1 MSRHKTISLPHLGDI
16 QIIIKTRRDIGKE
29 TPIEKR
35 DDESLGWAY
44 WDRLWPSELALSEF
58 LIQEY
63 FPEKLTGKNILEIGC
78 GVGLAGVVAARLG
91 AFTTFSDMVPI
102 TLEGVKETCRLNH
115 IQQFDTCTL
124 DWFST
129 IPLTTKYDIV
139 LGSEVFY
146 DTKNLPGI
154 FNVLHSVLKPDG
166 QAFFCDPNRLG
177 LSTIEYHFQEQFTMS
192 VKNFPLD
199 EVLRKRTGGGKTGY
213 LYKLSRNAGSKKRNV
228 KRLKN

>member
-16 QIIIKTRRDIGKE
+16 QIVIKTRRDIGDE
-29 TPIEKR
+29 TPLEKR

-58 LIQEY
+58 LIKEY

-91 AFTTFSDMVPI
+91 AFTTFSDMVPV

-124 DWFST
+124 DWFSS
-129 IPLTTKYDIV
+129 ISDTKNYDIV
-139 LGSEVFY
+139 IGSEVFY

-154 FNVLHSVLKPDG
+154 FNVLHSVLKLDG
-166 QAFFCDPNRLG
+166 QAFFLRSQSTWPEYDRISLPRTVRHVCEKFSAGRGAEETNRWRENRV
-177 LSTIEYHFQEQFTMS
+177 SIQTQ
-192 VKNFPLD
+192 
-199 EVLRKRTGGGKTGY
+199 
-213 LYKLSRNAGSKKRNV
+213 
-228 KRLKN
+228 